1 MVTKMQIRLATLED
15 VERITEMHQS
25 YIQSWHPQEYFERL
39 IDVESPLVI
48 VAVKNHKLLGYT
60 ACRVE
65 GEYTHLVSMGVCL
78 VERTKGIGSGMTLA
92 MVEMAVKRGLEGVYG
107 HVRGSN
113 TVAIAVYKK
122 CGFTFTLVDEY
133 EDGDEKLEFFKNLTE

>member
-1 MVTKMQIRLATLED
+1 MKMRIRLATLED

-48 VAVKNHKLLGYT
+48 VAVKDHKLIGYT

-65 GEYTHLVSMGVCL
+65 GQYTHLVSMGVCL

>member
-1 MVTKMQIRLATLED
+1 MVRIMEVRLATETD
-15 VERITEMHQS
+15 IERITEMHQS

-39 IDVESPLVI
+39 INVESPLVI
-48 VAVKNHKLLGYT
+48 VAVKDNKLIGYT

-65 GEYTHLVSMGVCL
+65 GQYTHLVSMGVCL

-113 TVAIAVYKK
+113 AVAIAVYKK